1 MGGQAAAIVFDS
13 PLPVVMAGL
22 NVTHQNIFTPALHRQ
37 LLLSGKS
44 DEAKSIEELHR
55 QASPLRRLVSSAM
68 SFFASTYESEF
79 GFDQGPPVHDM
90 LAVAYVLDPTLF
102 YSKGLGGIPQPSK
115 RYAVKVD
122 TSKGLAD
129 GTTIVDFHNQ
139 WGIPDDSWQAGGRN
153 VLVLEHVDV
162 SIYREEGLDAI
173 LLPSL

>member
-1 MGGQAAAIVFDS
+1 
-13 PLPVVMAGL
+13 MAGL
-22 NVTHQNIFTPALHRQ
+22 NVTHQNIFTPQLHRQ
-37 LLLSGKS
+37 LLSSGSSFDK
-44 DEAKSIEELHR
+44 DKPLEELHR

-68 SFFASTYESEF
+68 SFFASTYKGEF

-90 LAVAYVLDPTLF
+90 LAVAYVLDASLF
-102 YSKGLGGIPQPSK
+102 YSKGLQGAHQPSK

-139 WGIPDDSWQAGGRN
+139 WGTPNDSWQAGGRN

-162 SIYREEGLDAI
+162 S
-173 LLPSL
+173 